1 MNSELLVVTVLK
13 ALSELAGLFL
23 FGQGLLFMLAGPKRD
38 SNGFYQLFRVLTSPV
53 VKVTRAVTPR
63 AVVDRH
69 VPFVAFLLILWVW
82 LALLYWKAKIC
93 STGDVECVP
102 PSDAG
107 RASVSAPWSARALS
121 PTAGAASYRVA

>member
-53 VKVTRAVTPR
+53 VKATRAITPR
-63 AVVDRH
+63 AVIDKH

-93 STGDVECVP
+93 SSGDVECVP
-102 PSDAG
+102 PADTG
-107 RASVSAPWSARALS
+107 RASVSAPWIAQAPS
-121 PTAGAASYRVA
+121 PTAGTALHRIA